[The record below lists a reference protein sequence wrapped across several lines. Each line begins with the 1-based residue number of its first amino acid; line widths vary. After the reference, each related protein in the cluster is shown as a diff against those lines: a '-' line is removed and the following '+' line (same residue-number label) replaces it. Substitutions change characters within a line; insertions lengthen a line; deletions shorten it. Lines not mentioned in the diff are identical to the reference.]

1 MEPPVPERM
10 SYTKDGVVLN
20 WAEVVGDEMGGVP
33 ITKYTLVWENNTVL
47 VEDLVNTYTVQGMRP
62 STTYK
67 FRVRA
72 ENVCGLG

>member
-1 MEPPVPERM
+1 
-10 SYTKDGVVLN
+10 
-20 WAEVVGDEMGGVP
+20 MGGVP
-33 ITKYTLVWENNTVL
+33 ITKYALLWDNNTTDTDIVL